1 MAFMHSTEDRV
12 YPRAVP
18 AFKVGGKRAEQEKAR
33 IFNTSFAER
42 FIGVKKGTAVLRFDV
57 CIRKVVIEEAEE
69 GI

>member
-1 MAFMHSTEDRV
+1 MHSTEDRV

-33 IFNTSFAER
+33 IFDTIFCRKVYGSE
-42 FIGVKKGTAVLRFDV
+42 KSTAVLRFDV
-57 CIRKVVIEEAEE
+57 CRRKVVIEEAEE